1 MTLFTNKKCDQY
13 TLSML
18 SNSFLDLIVQKL
30 EMKWDE
36 AAEEQRLL
44 DREEAVG
51 RKVDEFC

>member
-1 MTLFTNKKCDQY
+1 
-13 TLSML
+13 ML

-36 AAEEQRLL
+36 APEEQRFL

-51 RKVDEFC
+51 RKVDELC

>member
-1 MTLFTNKKCDQY
+1 
-13 TLSML
+13 ML

-44 DREEAVG
+44 HREEAVG
-51 RKVDEFC
+51 RKVDELC

>member
-1 MTLFTNKKCDQY
+1 
-13 TLSML
+13 ML

-36 AAEEQRLL
+36 TAEEQRLL

-51 RKVDEFC
+51 RKVDELC

>member
-13 TLSML
+13 TLSMV

-51 RKVDEFC
+51 RKVDELC